1 VDIDVLE
8 VGAFPLVTA
17 GGGFQIRFGL
27 YLPGI
32 RAADGFEVVVRLI
45 KKEDR
50 FDPAI
55 QPQDSQL
62 TWNAGHALD
71 LWSTTINVAPVA
83 GSNFGTEGIYLY
95 RFQLWWTPPGGA
107 RQLITRGSRTRLP
120 GRPRSVSCPP

>member
-50 FDPAI
+50 FDPVI
-55 QPQDSQL
+55 
-62 TWNAGHALD
+62 
-71 LWSTTINVAPVA
+71 
-83 GSNFGTEGIYLY
+83 
-95 RFQLWWTPPGGA
+95 
-107 RQLITRGSRTRLP
+107 
-120 GRPRSVSCPP
+120 